1 MPNIFFRR
9 TALIALAFSLALTAC
24 VQETRYAPS
33 REGGTASSEIAPSR
47 EGGAAGNQEEAMGA
61 PATEGDLHKDQHA
74 QNPPSQYRPG
84 FSNANTPVAIT
95 CAVPGPK
102 PRPILVP
109 AGRNPTDFC
118 PTTAITYHL
127 PVVTGA
133 GPPAWPEDKT
143 AEQRP

>member
-47 EGGAAGNQEEAMGA
+47 EGGAAGNQQ
-61 PATEGDLHKDQHA
+61 DQHA
-74 QNPPSQYRPG
+74 QSPPSEYLG
-84 FSNANTPVAIT
+84 FSNANTPVTIS

-102 PRPILVP
+102 PRAILVP